1 MWNTLVGLSRRPLAV
16 VSMGVLAVLA
26 IAPLTA
32 PLWAADPNRIDTV
45 NRLLPPSLD
54 HLFGTDNFGRDILS
68 RVANGAKISLIIGA
82 SVAVIALALGTI
94 SGLLAG
100 YYRMVDS
107 TLSRFLDGLMAF
119 PSFLLAIALV
129 GVLGPSVR
137 NEVLALSI
145 AYWPRIM
152 RVVRSSALTLRE
164 SQYVEAALAVGTK
177 GFAIL
182 FRHILPNALAPIIIQ
197 GTFVFAEAVL
207 LDASLSFLGLGVAPP
222 APTWGNMLAESRTYL
237 STAPWFSVFPGLAI
251 VAAVLAL
258 NMLGD
263 ALRDQ
268 LDPHSGRAPMG

>member
-1 MWNTLVGLSRRPLAV
+1 MRNAFLDLLRRPLAA
-16 VSMGVLAVLA
+16 VSMAVLVVLVM
-26 IAPLTA
+26 APLTA
-32 PLWAADPNRIDTV
+32 PFWAEDPNKLDTL
-45 NRLLPPSLD
+45 NRLLPPSAE

-68 RVANGAKISLIIGA
+68 RVASGAETSLIIGA
-82 SVAVIALALGTI
+82 SVAIISLALGTI

-100 YYRMVDS
+100 YYRAVDR

-129 GVLGPSVR
+129 GALGPSVR
-137 NEVLALSI
+137 NEILALSI
-145 AYWPRIM
+145 AYWPRIT
-152 RVVRSSALTLRE
+152 RVVRSSTLQLRE
-164 SQYVEAALAVGTK
+164 SQYVEAALACGTK

-182 FRHILPNALAPIIIQ
+182 LRHILPNALAPIIIQ

-222 APTWGNMLAESRTYL
+222 EPTWGNMLAESRTYL
-237 STAPWFSVFPGLAI
+237 STAPWFTVFPGLAI

-258 NMLGD
+258 NVFGD

-268 LDPHSGRAPMG
+268 LDPHSQRGSMG

>member
-1 MWNTLVGLSRRPLAV
+1 MRSTFKGLVRRPLALA
-16 VSMGVLAVLA
+16 SMVILA
-26 IAPLTA
+26 ILVIAPFVI
-32 PLWAADPNRIDTV
+32 PLWVGGPNEMDAAQ
-45 NRLLPPSLD
+45 RLLPPSSG

-68 RVANGAKISLIIGA
+68 RVASGAKISLLIGA
-82 SVAVIALALGTI
+82 SVAVSAVVLGTV

-100 YYRMVDS
+100 YYRPVDQ

-129 GVLGPSVR
+129 GALGPSVR

-145 AYWPRIM
+145 AYWPRVM
-152 RVVRSSALTLRE
+152 RIVRASTLQLRE
-164 SQYVEAALAVGTK
+164 SQYVEAARAVGTN
-177 GFAIL
+177 GPAIL
-182 FRHILPNALAPIIIQ
+182 VRHILPNAMAPIIIA
-197 GTFVFAEAVL
+197 GTFVFAEAIL

-237 STAPWFSVFPGLAI
+237 PTAPWFSLFPGLAI

-258 NMLGD
+258 NVFGD

-268 LDPHSGRAPMG
+268 LDPHSVRGSLA